1 MRILDNKNNKE
12 NTIQSKSEL
21 ENEPT
26 KIMPFE
32 FLYRIK
38 LDIDIEAPLVIV
50 PESLLSV
57 NALMLDCGH
66 LTIQTKLE
74 IDKNYFSSKKVQQFE
89 NKFNDDYKLL
99 PVIEIQD
106 IKLSKMEISRIL
118 MDNNLEI
125 LNQIVLV
132 DCSQLNLV
140 VRRNLQPLIYPNIQS
155 IYVKAEYGGLVAT
168 LARSD
173 YSFVI
178 QLLQNLSEKSNQFLD
193 LDIPEIPINQEIKSQ
208 VKQQIIETRK
218 IPLIKISNV
227 PKITLNLAIES
238 IKLYLHD
245 ETYSQIVIFQ
255 NLNIFF

>member
-1 MRILDNKNNKE
+1 MRIVENKRNKE
-12 NTIQSKSEL
+12 SAIKSQLES
-21 ENEPT
+21 ENEPS

-50 PESLLSV
+50 PESLISM

-66 LTIQTKLE
+66 LTIQTELE
-74 IDKNYFSSKKVQQFE
+74 IDKNFLNSKKALQYE
-89 NKFNDDYKLL
+89 NRFNDDYKLP
-99 PVIEIQD
+99 PVIEIQNL
-106 IKLSKMEISRIL
+106 KLSKMEISRIL

-132 DCSQLNLV
+132 NCSQLNLT

-178 QLLQNLSEKSNQFLD
+178 QLLQNLSDKSNQFLD
-193 LDIPEIPINQEIKSQ
+193 LDIPEFPINREIKSQ
-208 VKQQIIETRK
+208 IQQQMVETRK
-218 IPLIKISNV
+218 ISVQKTFNV
-227 PKITLNLAIES
+227 PKITVNLAIES
-238 IKLYLHD
+238 IQLYLHD
-245 ETYSQIVIFQ
+245 ETYSQIV
-255 NLNIFF
+255 NLKNQ